1 MTMTSAIYYIIKCI
15 ALIGFLGFF
24 TYEDIKEKQISNRI
38 LIAMLIVGVIFT
50 CVSFNTSV
58 IVSSF
63 VCALITGAITY
74 LTSLISRGGLGKGD
88 VILLTITALFI
99 GDLSMV
105 YIVFLSL
112 LAMFLF
118 TIVALLLKKIN
129 VKSKLPYVPFLLIG
143 TILGSII

>member
-1 MTMTSAIYYIIKCI
+1 MTSVVYFIIKCI
-15 ALIGFLGFF
+15 TLIGFLGFF
-24 TYEDIKEKQISNRI
+24 AYEDIKEKQISNKI
-38 LIAMLIVGVIFT
+38 LIIMLVVGIIFAGI
-50 CVSFNTSV
+50 SLNFSV
-58 IVSSF
+58 IVSSIM
-63 VCALITGAITY
+63 CALITGAITY

-118 TIVALLLKKIN
+118 TIVALLMKKIT

>member
-1 MTMTSAIYYIIKCI
+1 
-15 ALIGFLGFF
+15 
-24 TYEDIKEKQISNRI
+24 
-38 LIAMLIVGVIFT
+38 MLIVGVILA
-50 CVSFNTSV
+50 CVTFNTSV
-58 IVSSF
+58 IISSF
-63 VCALITGAITY
+63 VCALFTGAITY

>member
-1 MTMTSAIYYIIKCI
+1 MINAVYYITKCI

-38 LIAMLIVGVIFT
+38 LIAMLVTGIIFVCISFDIGVI
-50 CVSFNTSV
+50 
-58 IVSSF
+58 ISSF
-63 VCALITGAITY
+63 ICALITGAVTY

-118 TIVALLLKKIN
+118 TLVALLMKKIT

-143 TILGSII
+143 AILGSIL

>member
-1 MTMTSAIYYIIKCI
+1 MIDAVYYIIKCI

-24 TYEDIKEKQISNRI
+24 TYEDIKEKQISNKI
-38 LIAMLIVGVIFT
+38 LVAMLIVGVILA
-50 CVSFNTSV
+50 CVTFNTSV
-58 IVSSF
+58 IISSF
-63 VCALITGAITY
+63 VCALFTGAITY